1 MDPIDENVHQGI
13 HLISLIFRGDV
24 FVFTL
29 LQITLTICTLTLV
42 TGVLAVIGLGG
53 YVLNM
58 GMKQKQEG

>member
-1 MDPIDENVHQGI
+1 M
-13 HLISLIFRGDV
+13 
-24 FVFTL
+24 FTL